1 MALSSA
7 SRASAIHHLDLRYRL
22 RPEGKFVFTFH
33 KLYKS
38 WKYGKTS
45 PRLEFCEY
53 TKDRDIYVATTLNEY
68 IKRTYQG
75 RAEKR
80 CSQSLLS
87 FIQPYVE
94 LSGST
99 VSRWMKVTLK
109 LTGIVVPIFK
119 GHSTRA
125 ALVIRLVRLVFLW
138 QISLEGVLGAVA
150 HNMAEILKWANEN
163 DLYQWMRMIYIRK
176 LFLVNIN
183 LHFKQRMED
192 WAPFW

>member
-7 SRASAIHHLDLRYRL
+7 SRASAIHHLDLRYML
-22 RPEGKFVFTFH
+22 RPEGRFVFTFH

-45 PRLEFCEY
+45 ARLEFCEY
-53 TKDRDIYVATTLNEY
+53 TKDRDIYVVTTLNEYIKRTLNEY

-75 RAEKR
+75 HAEKR

-94 LSGST
+94 LSGSA
-99 VSRWMKVTLK
+99 VSRWIKVALK
-109 LTGIVVPIFK
+109 LTGMVVPIFK
-119 GHSTRA
+119 SHSTRA

-138 QISLEGVLGAVA
+138 KIYLQGVLGAVA
-150 HNMAEILKWANEN
+150 QHGRN
-163 DLYQWMRMIYIRK
+163 
-176 LFLVNIN
+176 
-183 LHFKQRMED
+183 FKMSK
-192 WAPFW
+192 

>member
-1 MALSSA
+1 MPLSSA
-7 SRASAIHHLDLRYRL
+7 SRASAIHHLDLRYML
-22 RPEGKFVFTFH
+22 RPEGRFVFTFH

-45 PRLEFCEY
+45 ARLEFCEY
-53 TKDRDIYVATTLNEY
+53 TKDRDIFVVTTLNEY

-75 RAEKR
+75 HAEKR
-80 CSQSLLS
+80 CCQSLLS

-94 LSGST
+94 LSGSA
-99 VSRWMKVTLK
+99 VSRWIKVTLK

-138 QISLEGVLGAVA
+138 KISLQEVLGAVA
-150 HNMAEILKWANEN
+150 QHGRNFKISKWEWFISMNEN
-163 DLYQWMRMIYIRK
+163 DLYQK
-176 LFLVNIN
+176 TVFG
-183 LHFKQRMED
+183 
-192 WAPFW
+192 